1 MDTKKP
7 NLSIDADD
15 DDKDYE
21 AFDSFLNEDT
31 LRKKNHI
38 ASEFEQIG
46 ETLLGEIERK
56 KKVKDL
62 VRIKL
67 ISYILKHGKTIYTK
81 DELKSYSFEDVQQI
95 HDEIKANRKPAF
107 IKFFHFIFN
116 LE

>member
-1 MDTKKP
+1 MDIKKP

-15 DDKDYE
+15 DDKDYM
-21 AFDSFLNEDT
+21 ALNTFLEEDT
-31 LRKKNHI
+31 LRKKNYF

-46 ETLLGEIERK
+46 ETLLGEIEGK
-56 KKVKDL
+56 KKSKDL
-62 VRIKL
+62 LKIKL

-81 DELKSYSFEDVQQI
+81 DMLKSYSFEDVQQI

-107 IKFFHFIFN
+107 IKFLHFLFN